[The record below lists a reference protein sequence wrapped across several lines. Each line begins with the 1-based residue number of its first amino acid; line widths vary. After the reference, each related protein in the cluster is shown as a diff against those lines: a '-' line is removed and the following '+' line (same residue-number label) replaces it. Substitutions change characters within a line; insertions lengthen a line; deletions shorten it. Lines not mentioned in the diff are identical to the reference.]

1 MLKNINILT
10 SNVKKT
16 AINNVETRLAAPNV
30 NEMYAVRID
39 LVLIFLN
46 IFMEIEL
53 GGYTKLAIH
62 IILTSYK

>member
-46 IFMEIEL
+46 IFREL
-53 GGYTKLAIH
+53 
-62 IILTSYK
+62 

>member
-16 AINNVETRLAAPNV
+16 PIKQVESKLVAATT
-30 NEMYAVRID
+30 NEMYALRID

-46 IFMEIEL
+46 IFMEL
-53 GGYTKLAIH
+53 
-62 IILTSYK
+62 